1 MKSIV
6 VEIKNDIAIVLSDD
20 GSFNQIPN
28 NNYIIGQEIHMK
40 KTKSKFAKKLAT
52 IAGTAAAIGIIFIGF
67 WAYSSPYYYVSLDVN
82 PSIEFTLNRFD
93 RVLSVKAV
101 NDDGEE
107 ILKEID
113 LNELEYTSVENA
125 INKTVEQISE
135 NGYFSEDEES
145 NIVITTSSKDPEKSE
160 ELAKNL
166 EQSIAEDLTENEELP
181 EKVEVNAQ
189 SVGRE
194 RVEEARELGVTPG
207 KLNLVQKLQ
216 ASAQDPES
224 IILEE
229 WLDKPVKDIMK
240 AIKASRK
247 GELIEDDAI
256 QEAELVEDEAIE
268 EAENAGN
275 KEQKEAQKAVREE
288 QKEQDKANKEAE
300 KAAKELAKEQEKA
313 DRKEEKAA
321 QKLEKEQKKAERKLV
336 KEQEKADKE
345 VEKAVRKKEKESIKN
360 NR

>member
-1 MKSIV
+1 
-6 VEIKNDIAIVLSDD
+6 
-20 GSFNQIPN
+20 
-28 NNYIIGQEIHMK
+28 MK

-125 INKTVEQISE
+125 INKTVEQVSE

-145 NIVITTSSKDPEKSE
+145 NIVITTSSKDPEKFE
-160 ELAKNL
+160 ELAKDL

-256 QEAELVEDEAIE
+256 QEAELVEDEAIDEAIE

-275 KEQKEAQKAVREE
+275 KEQKEAQKAVREEQKE

>member
-1 MKSIV
+1 
-6 VEIKNDIAIVLSDD
+6 
-20 GSFNQIPN
+20 
-28 NNYIIGQEIHMK
+28 MK

-52 IAGTAAAIGIIFIGF
+52 IAGTAAAIGIIFTGF

-93 RVLSVKAV
+93 RVLSVKGA

-135 NGYFSEDEES
+135 NGYFTEDEES
-145 NIVITTSSKDPEKSE
+145 NIVITASSKDSE
-160 ELAKNL
+160 ESEALAKEL
-166 EQSIAEDLTENEELP
+166 EQSITEDLTENEELP
-181 EKVEVNAQ
+181 EKVAINAQ

-240 AIKASRK
+240 AIKANRK
-247 GELIEDDAI
+247 GEFVADIEVPASGAELIKDAAI
-256 QEAELVEDEAIE
+256 QEAELAKDATIE
-268 EAENAGN
+268 EAERVKELALEEVANACK

-288 QKEQDKANKEAE
+288 EKEQAKANKEAE

-313 DRKEEKAA
+313 DREAEKAA
-321 QKLEKEQKKAERKLV
+321 QKLEKEQEKAE
-336 KEQEKADKE
+336 
-345 VEKAVRKKEKESIKN
+345 RKKEKESMKN